1 MYNKYNSVNDIL
13 NISRM
18 APKPMDYSKA
28 FSLPQT
34 AWAAYT
40 AGKDYA
46 EGLNNSALADRAK
59 VSADNSMMQTG
70 YANGAALNAKGV
82 LPSDLGMQTT
92 APATP
97 YAGVYPA
104 AKQRRRV
111 GSQTPATPLD
121 VHETLPLNEP
131 VSPAFSGLNSPF
143 VSNADTPL
151 SLLDAQ
157 SPLNNGASQSPY
169 SNNYQGFSSIGGMGG
184 GFLNIAPTGFGDA
197 QNSSFGQIGDA
208 STADEGFLSLS
219 MGTDSLTPDQRQ
231 ARLLYD
237 TPQNSL
243 FASFA

>member
-46 EGLNNSALADRAK
+46 EGLNNSALVDRAK
-59 VSADNSMMQTG
+59 VSADNAMMQTG
-70 YANGAALNAKGV
+70 YANTGA
-82 LPSDLGMQTT
+82 
-92 APATP
+92 
-97 YAGVYPA
+97 Y
-104 AKQRRRV
+104 
-111 GSQTPATPLD
+111 QTPNRSTYLAAMPVRGVEASIGASSID
-121 VHETLPLNEP
+121 VPGTQTVNAP
-131 VSPAFSGLNSPF
+131 VSSSFSGLNSPF
-143 VSNADTPL
+143 VSNNDTPL
-151 SLLDAQ
+151 SLLNAQ
-157 SPLNNGASQSPY
+157 SPLNGGASQSPY
-169 SNNYQGFSSIGGMGG
+169 SNNYQGFSSVSGMGG
-184 GFLNIAPTGFGDA
+184 GFSNISPIGVDGA
-197 QNSSFGQIGDA
+197 QSSGFGQIGGM
-208 STADEGFLSLS
+208 TNADEGFLSLS

-231 ARLLYD
+231 AKLLYD